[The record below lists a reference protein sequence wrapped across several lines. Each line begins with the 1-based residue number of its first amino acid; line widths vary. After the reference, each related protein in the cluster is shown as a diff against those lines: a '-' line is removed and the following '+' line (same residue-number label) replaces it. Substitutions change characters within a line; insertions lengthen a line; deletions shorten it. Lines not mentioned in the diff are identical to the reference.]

1 MVGYVIPRLLRGS
14 LTVFLIA
21 TVTFF
26 VLRLSG
32 DPALEILTEEAT
44 ADALEAF
51 RQRWGLD
58 EPLWWQYLNYLQN
71 LFTGNFGL
79 SMRDGRPVTEVL
91 AQRIPA
97 TLLLAIPAFLLKFII
112 GIPLGVLGAIRKEKL
127 TGKIV
132 MFPSVVGISVPSFVL
147 ALTLIYFFS
156 VGMKLLPIGGNGS
169 ALHHVLP
176 ILTLAVAGSAVVARY
191 TQASV
196 IEVLGKPHVLAALAR
211 GQRPRAL
218 ILRHILPNALIPLL
232 TIAGFLLGGL
242 IGGAIVTETVFAWPG
257 VGRLLVMSVE
267 ARDVAVVQAIL
278 MLVGATMV
286 VANAIVDLLYSA
298 VDPRVGHLARG

>member
-1 MVGYVIPRLLRGS
+1 MLGYVIPRLLRGS

-97 TLLLAIPAFLLKFII
+97 TLLLAIPAFFLKFII
-112 GIPLGVLGAIRKEKL
+112 GVPLGVLGAIRKEKL

-169 ALHHVLP
+169 ALHYVLP
-176 ILTLAVAGSAVVARY
+176 ILTLAVAGAAVVARY

-196 IEVLGKPHVLAALAR
+196 IDVLGKPHVLAALAR
-211 GQRPRAL
+211 GQRPGAL